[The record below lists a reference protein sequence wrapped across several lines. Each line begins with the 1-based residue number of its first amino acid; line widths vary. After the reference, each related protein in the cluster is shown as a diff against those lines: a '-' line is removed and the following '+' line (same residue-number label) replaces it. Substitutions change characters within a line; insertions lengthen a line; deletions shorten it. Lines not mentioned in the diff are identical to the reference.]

1 MKETNRI
8 NLKMDIEKNIFEV
21 NATKDLSTLELINI
35 LGLVMSEYNMVLMT
49 QDDMESVDFL
59 VGDKGAIIDR
69 ILEIGPIDIDLVEY
83 KVNTFGTANHYV
95 YEIDEQEGMSILD
108 VACIL
113 SILGSYLGDT
123 MLDAFAMDHR
133 LKSLDKQE
141 AIQEIG
147 NLRKTMEI
155 NMHLMQIYGMIGC
168 TYKDERIADE
178 YYIDRIVDKVA
189 ITLEVAQDML
199 DNLESD
205 MDDEDML
212 DIDRERYD
220 LVEDMGK
227 NKGKH
232 RHHHHHDACCGHDH
246 SEGHHHDGCCGHDHS
261 EGHHHDGYC
270 GHKHKN

>member
-1 MKETNRI
+1 
-8 NLKMDIEKNIFEV
+8 
-21 NATKDLSTLELINI
+21 
-35 LGLVMSEYNMVLMT
+35 
-49 QDDMESVDFL
+49 
-59 VGDKGAIIDR
+59 
-69 ILEIGPIDIDLVEY
+69 
-83 KVNTFGTANHYV
+83 
-95 YEIDEQEGMSILD
+95 
-108 VACIL
+108 
-113 SILGSYLGDT
+113 
-123 MLDAFAMDHR
+123 
-133 LKSLDKQE
+133 
-141 AIQEIG
+141 
-147 NLRKTMEI
+147 
-155 NMHLMQIYGMIGC
+155 MHLMQIYGMIGC

-246 SEGHHHDGCCGHDHS
+246 SEGHHHDACCGHDHSEGHHHDGCCGHDHS

>member
-21 NATKDLSTLELINI
+21 DVTKDLSTLEIINI
-35 LGLVMSEYNMVLMT
+35 LGLVMSEYNMILMT

-59 VGDKGAIIDR
+59 VGDKRAVVDR

-108 VACIL
+108 AICIL
-113 SILGSYLGDT
+113 SISGSYLEDT
-123 MLDAFAMDHR
+123 ILDAFAMDYR
-133 LKSLDKQE
+133 LKSLDKQK

-147 NLRKTMEI
+147 NLREMMEI

-168 TYKDERIADE
+168 TYKDERIVDE
-178 YYIDRIVDKVA
+178 YYIDRIVDNVA
-189 ITLEVAQDML
+189 ITLEIAHDML

-227 NKGKH
+227 KKGKH
-232 RHHHHHDACCGHDH
+232 SH
-246 SEGHHHDGCCGHDHS
+246 HHHDGCCGH
-261 EGHHHDGYC
+261 
-270 GHKHKN
+270 KHKN